1 MIFILEVQEIL
12 GEYITIPKGTAD
24 KERYYIRRN

>member
-1 MIFILEVQEIL
+1 MIFILEVQEIFR
-12 GEYITIPKGTAD
+12 EYIIILKETAD